1 MVFSSSPPGEVI
13 KMELEKLKQR
23 AEVLLS
29 QIELNSKKIRN
40 AAQNDQSWDIRHISA
55 NARMI
60 HELEW
65 IAAAINEIWEN
76 PERDIVAF
84 N

>member
-1 MVFSSSPPGEVI
+1 
-13 KMELEKLKQR
+13 MELEKLRQR

-40 AAQNDQSWDIRHISA
+40 AAQNGGSWDLRRISA

-60 HELEW
+60 NELEW
-65 IAAAINEIWEN
+65 VAAMINEVWEN
-76 PERDIVAF
+76 HSRDVVAF

>member
-1 MVFSSSPPGEVI
+1 
-13 KMELEKLKQR
+13 MELEKLKQR

-40 AAQNDQSWDIRHISA
+40 AAQNNQGWDIRRISA

-65 IAAAINEIWEN
+65 IAAMIIEIWEN
-76 PERDIVAF
+76 PERDAVAF

>member
-1 MVFSSSPPGEVI
+1 
-13 KMELEKLKQR
+13 MELEKLKQR
-23 AEVLLS
+23 AEILLS

-40 AAQNDQSWDIRHISA
+40 SVQNGRSWEIRLISA

-65 IAAAINEIWEN
+65 IAATINEIWEN
-76 PERDIVAF
+76 PERDVVAF

>member
-1 MVFSSSPPGEVI
+1 
-13 KMELEKLKQR
+13 MELEKLKQR

-40 AAQNDQSWDIRHISA
+40 DIQNDQGYDLRRISA

-65 IAAAINEIWEN
+65 IAATITEIMGN
-76 PERDIVAF
+76 PEREMVAF

>member
-1 MVFSSSPPGEVI
+1 
-13 KMELEKLKQR
+13 LR
-23 AEVLLS
+23 ARVLPS

-40 AAQNDQSWDIRHISA
+40 AVQNSQRWDIRRISA

-60 HELEW
+60 NELEY
-65 IAAAINEIWEN
+65 IAAMINEIWEN